1 MTRLCLL
8 PLLVLSLI
16 GSTYASAQETRT
28 EALERQ
34 RAEKAAQLQPYQPQ
48 KTEKALLWIEN
59 NNPLT
64 FLAPHNGFYIQYGY
78 TGKPVGSGIA
88 FGGGWRHD
96 LFDRHARIVLEA
108 GASFRNYRMVRA
120 DFSLPY
126 LADETF
132 EIGVEGS
139 YRVHP
144 QEDFYGTGFFTQQD
158 FRTAFRYEAPGV
170 EGRAMVKPVPWFNA
184 GVRLGYLDV
193 EVGRGTDRR
202 FPSIEERFDALDIPG
217 LLDQPSYLYGDLFAT
232 LDTRDSPGNARAGQY
247 VGVRWR
253 RYHDRD
259 LNRFDFDSLDLDVQ
273 QFIPIFDKK
282 RVFAM
287 RAQLMTT
294 TAGDGHEVPFYF
306 QPTLGGSDTLRS
318 YADFRFRDR
327 NVLVVNLEYR
337 WEAFSGLDMALFS
350 DFGEASPEFDQL
362 DNGDLRG
369 AYGLGFR
376 FNTNKAVFLRFDVA
390 AGGSEGIR
398 TFFKFSKAF

>member
-1 MTRLCLL
+1 MTRLSLAPVLL
-8 PLLVLSLI
+8 LILI
-16 GSTYASAQETRT
+16 GTTPAFAQDTRK
-28 EALERQ
+28 ELLERQ
-34 RAEKAAQLQPYQPQ
+34 RAEKASRLQPHEA
-48 KTEKALLWIEN
+48 KGFEKALLWVEN

-64 FLAPHNGFYIQYGY
+64 LLAPHNGFFIQYGY
-78 TGKPVGSGIA
+78 TGKPIGSGIA

-96 LFDRHARIVLEA
+96 LFDRQARIVLEA
-108 GASFRNYRMVRA
+108 GHSFRNYRMVRA
-120 DFSLPY
+120 DLSMPY
-126 LADETF
+126 IADETF

-139 YRVHP
+139 YRMHP
-144 QEDFYGTGFFTQQD
+144 QEDFYGNGFFTRRD

-170 EGRAMVKPVPWFNA
+170 ETRALVKPWPWLNA

-193 EVGRGTDRR
+193 EIGAGQDKR
-202 FPSIEERFDALDIPG
+202 FPSIEALFDTVEAPG

-247 VGVRWR
+247 IGVRWR
-253 RYHDRD
+253 RYQDRD
-259 LNRFDFDSLDLDVQ
+259 LDRFDFDALDIDVQ

-282 RVFAM
+282 RVFAL

-306 QPTLGGSDTLRS
+306 RPTLGGSDTLRS

-327 NVLVVNLEYR
+327 NVFVANLEYR
-337 WEAFSGLDMALFS
+337 WEAFSGLDMALFA
-350 DFGEASPEFDQL
+350 DFGEVAPEFGLL

-376 FNTNKAVFLRFDVA
+376 FNTNRAVFLRFDVA